1 MLFRSYYQKENNP
14 GAFYKFYRFLN
25 EAIEENYE
33 KTDDPN
39 LADLILHS
47 TLNNRQ
53 EIPTHPA
60 DKLVI
65 LDWSDFDNII
75 TYNCLGYFKK
85 NWSKRSI
92 VNGVCVKKSPTQL
105 KKNYHPLQEMALP
118 TYFLPEE
125 ERTIFVSCS
134 LRVTGK
140 GDFPNRIKVLNF
152 LKNCNLKESSI
163 GALHKN
169 KLGIDKW
176 KKENIPNEHIE
187 YLKQLGKSQIVVT
200 CGPSSWE
207 GDSRL
212 WEALA
217 SGACVFTDKITAN
230 LGPLPI
236 DNQHCF
242 YYDLNDLN
250 SLMDKIDFLKNKE
263 ELCRKIGKAGREF
276 ALKYHTPKA
285 RLEQIINK
293 IKI

>member
-1 MLFRSYYQKENNP
+1 MKIYYQKENNP

-105 KKNYHPLQEMALP
+105 KKKLSSFARNGIAYLFSSRGRKD
-118 TYFLPEE
+118 YFC
-125 ERTIFVSCS
+125 FM
-134 LRVTGK
+134 
-140 GDFPNRIKVLNF
+140 FPKRNRQRRF
-152 LKNCNLKESSI
+152 S
-163 GALHKN
+163 
-169 KLGIDKW
+169 
-176 KKENIPNEHIE
+176 
-187 YLKQLGKSQIVVT
+187 
-200 CGPSSWE
+200 
-207 GDSRL
+207 
-212 WEALA
+212 
-217 SGACVFTDKITAN
+217 
-230 LGPLPI
+230 
-236 DNQHCF
+236 
-242 YYDLNDLN
+242 
-250 SLMDKIDFLKNKE
+250 
-263 ELCRKIGKAGREF
+263 
-276 ALKYHTPKA
+276 
-285 RLEQIINK
+285 
-293 IKI
+293 